1 METITVTTKEDLEK
15 AVEKG
20 YSEII
25 VKQSYNK

>member
-1 METITVTTKEDLEK
+1 METVTVTTKEDLEK

-25 VKQSYNK
+25 VKAIL